1 MMKILFVCTGNVCRS
16 PLGEGYL
23 KSLLTKNGLNGV
35 EVSSAGIAALVGAPP
50 FECAME
56 VAQKHGFNISD
67 HIARQIT
74 SPLIEDMD
82 RIFCM
87 ESWQA
92 NIVKEMEPKRAKRV
106 ILLGSFH
113 PNNSPQFQ
121 IPDPADFT
129 VPETL
134 ITFDL
139 IKPSIENFYASLTT
153 EIAK

>member
-1 MMKILFVCTGNVCRS
+1 MKILFVCTGNVCRS

-23 KSLLTKNGLNGV
+23 KHLLSRNGQNGV

-56 VAQKHGFNISD
+56 VAQKHGFDISE
-67 HIARQIT
+67 HVARQIT
-74 SPLIEDMD
+74 GPLIEEID

-92 NIVKEMEPKRAKRV
+92 NIVREMDPKRAKRV
-106 ILLGSFH
+106 MLLGSYH
-113 PNNSPQFQ
+113 PDNSPQFQ
-121 IPDPADFT
+121 IPDPVDFT

-139 IKPSIENFYASLTT
+139 IKPSIENFYQNLTA